1 MSDITTQ
8 YDAIAM
14 ELLDQMEDSLM
25 NFNTKTRAE
34 ILADALYQ
42 ERVNAIKECITLVEM
57 NGKTCTAELLRTLF

>member
-14 ELLDQMEDSLM
+14 ELLDQMDEIALSRRSGEV
-25 NFNTKTRAE
+25 K